1 MSRDEGRKSADNP
14 HARNLHRPVFE
25 HVMTKSCEVL
35 AEVLGLER
43 LTKLC
48 CPVAVKVRALCQDEA
63 TLRASLDVERSLI
76 AELAA
81 NLALLLTYYCCCGLL
96 DRNATLESRARLEN
110 SLHLHF

>member
-1 MSRDEGRKSADNP
+1 MLFLSLSASSLYSVDASWN
-14 HARNLHRPVFE
+14 
-25 HVMTKSCEVL
+25 S
-35 AEVLGLER
+35 
-43 LTKLC
+43 
-48 CPVAVKVRALCQDEA
+48 LCQDEA

-81 NLALLLTYYCCCGLL
+81 ELALLLTYYCCCGLL